1 MDGNTKSDT
10 VTSAATTGQSDS
22 VTIDFGTINVSVAA
36 DFVTAGSTITCVN
49 GGTSCTPKTAAST
62 LVFRVPTTGTWIV
75 SGSIGGVPYPQNANV
90 TSLNVPV
97 PVTLQ
102 TVPEGSTVLPTDDIP
117 TWLACGSLSSTGYTT
132 LSQVLADSTTLLAL
146 MSDNNA
152 VDYLVR
158 STTWATDVCADST
171 AMTDIGA
178 NNYCADTLL
187 DDADWLDAICNSTY
201 IDSVLNVKIP
211 TLSAASPSVT
221 TSGDQS
227 NYEGYKAFNNQ
238 FVAVDGTNHG
248 WLASGSGVGAYIR
261 YEFDAAI
268 SIKKAYFAYA
278 PYNNDVT
285 LDFAGNDD
293 GGSTWDPIQS
303 NIALTSANKTRSYS
317 FSNATPHKYYRAIVT
332 SGNIYYGYGLKIQL
346 YGREDV

>member
-1 MDGNTKSDT
+1 MKSI
-10 VTSAATTGQSDS
+10 AG
-22 VTIDFGTINVSVAA
+22 
-36 DFVTAGSTITCVN
+36 GSTITCVN

-221 TSGDQS
+221 TNGNQN

-238 FVAVDGTNHG
+238 FIAVDGTNHG
-248 WLASGSGVGAYIR
+248 CF
-261 YEFDAAI
+261 E
-268 SIKKAYFAYA
+268 
-278 PYNNDVT
+278 
-285 LDFAGNDD
+285 
-293 GGSTWDPIQS
+293 
-303 NIALTSANKTRSYS
+303 
-317 FSNATPHKYYRAIVT
+317 
-332 SGNIYYGYGLKIQL
+332 
-346 YGREDV
+346 